1 MFIMVVNCGSSSLKF
16 QLIRLPAERVVAK
29 GLVDRIGQNVS
40 AQFIYSS
47 AERSF
52 PAKPVSAPDHTAAI
66 THVITALTSGE
77 TAVLKAPGD
86 IRAFGHRVVHGGEDF
101 TGSVR
106 ITDDVL
112 RCIEE
117 CCALAPLHNP
127 ANLAGIQACMRALPE
142 VPNVAVFDTA
152 FHQSMPPHAFHY
164 AVPYELYEHDRIRR
178 YGFHGTSHKYV
189 TNTFAQAAGKALD
202 EVCCITCHLGN
213 GSSLT
218 AVENGRSVDTS
229 MGFTP
234 LPGVIMGT
242 RCGDIDPALV
252 FHLMNYK
259 GLNADQIND
268 MLNKRSGLLG
278 FSGVGSD
285 MRDVHAAAE
294 KGNPRAAMALE
305 MWAYGI
311 AKYIGAYVAV
321 LPRVDAV
328 IFTAGIGENSG
339 ELRALICGKLRGLG
353 LELDSEANTRRGAA
367 LCVSTAAS
375 RIPVWVIP
383 TNEEL
388 EIARETYELTGN
400 HE

>member
-1 MFIMVVNCGSSSLKF
+1 MVVNCGSSSLKF
-16 QLIRLPAERVVAK
+16 QLIQLPAERVVAK
-29 GLVDRIGQNVS
+29 GLVDRIGQKVS
-40 AQFIYSS
+40 AQFMYS
-47 AERSF
+47 AGERSF
-52 PAKPVSAPDHTAAI
+52 PAAPVTAPDHTAAL
-66 THVITALTSGE
+66 THVISVLTSGE
-77 TAVLKAPGD
+77 TAVLSAPGD
-86 IRAFGHRVVHGGEDF
+86 IRAFGHRVVHGGEKF

-106 ITDDVL
+106 IDDEVL

-127 ANLAGIQACMRALPE
+127 ANLAGIQACMRALPG

-164 AVPYELYEHDRIRR
+164 ALPYKLYEHDRIRR

-189 TNTFAQAAGKALD
+189 THTFAAAAGISLD
-202 EVCCITCHLGN
+202 KVCCITCHLGN

-252 FHLMNYK
+252 FHLMQHK
-259 GLNADQIND
+259 GLNPDQINE

-278 FSGVGSD
+278 VSGVSSD
-285 MRDVHAAAE
+285 MRDVDGAARQ
-294 KGNPRAAMALE
+294 GNSRAALAIE

-311 AKYIGAYVAV
+311 AKYIGAYAAI
-321 LPRVDAV
+321 LPRVDAIV
-328 IFTAGIGENSG
+328 FTAGIGENSPS
-339 ELRALICGKLRGLG
+339 LRAVICSKLRGVG
-353 LELDSEANTRRGAA
+353 IELDETANQRRGVAH
-367 LCVSTAAS
+367 CISTPAS

-388 EIARETYELTGN
+388 EIARETYELTSN

>member
-1 MFIMVVNCGSSSLKF
+1 MVVNCGSSSLKF
-16 QLIRLPAERVVAK
+16 QLIQLPAERVVAK
-29 GLVDRIGQNVS
+29 GLVDRIGQKVS
-40 AQFIYSS
+40 AQFMYST

-52 PAKPVSAPDHTAAI
+52 PAAPVNAPDHTAAI
-66 THVITALTSGE
+66 TQVISALTSGE
-77 TAVLKAPGD
+77 TAVVSAPSD
-86 IRAFGHRVVHGGEDF
+86 IRAFGHRVVHGGEEF
-101 TGSVR
+101 TGSVV
-106 ITDDVL
+106 IDDEVL

-127 ANLAGIQACMRALPE
+127 ANLAGIQACMRALPG

-164 AVPYELYEHDRIRR
+164 ALPYELYEKEHIRR

-189 TNTFAQAAGKALD
+189 THTFARVAGKPLN

-252 FHLMNYK
+252 FHLMQHK
-259 GLNADQIND
+259 GLNPDQIND

-278 FSGVGSD
+278 FSGVSSD
-285 MRDVHAAAE
+285 MRDVENAARE
-294 KGNPRAAMALE
+294 GHSRAALVID

-311 AKYIGAYVAV
+311 AKYIGAYTAI
-321 LPRVDAV
+321 LPRVDAI
-328 IFTAGIGENSG
+328 IFTAGIGENSSS
-339 ELRALICGKLRGLG
+339 LRRVICNKLRGLG
-353 LELDSEANTRRGAA
+353 VELDEAANQQRGMAH
-367 LCVSTAAS
+367 CISTPAS

-388 EIARETYELTGN
+388 EIARETYELTN
-400 HE
+400 HHE

>member
-1 MFIMVVNCGSSSLKF
+1 MVVNCGSSSLKF
-16 QLIRLPAERVVAK
+16 QLIQLPAERVVAK
-29 GLVDRIGQNVS
+29 GLVDRIGQKVS
-40 AQFIYSS
+40 AQFIYST

-52 PAKPVSAPDHTAAI
+52 PAVPMNAPDHTAAI
-66 THVITALTSGE
+66 TQVIGALTSGE
-77 TAVLKAPGD
+77 TAVLSAPSD
-86 IRAFGHRVVHGGEDF
+86 IRAFGHRVVHGGEQF
-101 TGSVR
+101 TGSVV
-106 ITDDVL
+106 IDDDVL
-112 RCIEE
+112 RCIEA

-127 ANLAGIQACMRALPE
+127 ANLAGIQACMRALPN

-164 AVPYELYEHDRIRR
+164 ALPYELYEKEHIRR

-189 TNTFAQAAGKALD
+189 THTFAHLVGKPLN

-252 FHLMNYK
+252 FHLMHQQ
-259 GLNADQIND
+259 GLRPDHIND

-278 FSGVGSD
+278 FSGVSSD
-285 MRDVHAAAE
+285 MRDVEKAARE
-294 KGNPRAAMALE
+294 GNTRAALVID

-311 AKYIGAYVAV
+311 AKYIGAYTAI
-321 LPRVDAV
+321 LPRVDAI
-328 IFTAGIGENSG
+328 IFTAGIGENSSS
-339 ELRALICGKLRGLG
+339 LRRVICGKLRGLG
-353 LELDSEANTRRGAA
+353 VELDQAANQQHGAA
-367 LCVSTAAS
+367 HRISTPAS
-375 RIPVWVIP
+375 RIPMWVIP

-388 EIARETYELTGN
+388 EIARETYELTN
-400 HE
+400 HHE

>member
-1 MFIMVVNCGSSSLKF
+1 MYIMVVNCGSSSLKF
-16 QLIRLPAERVVAK
+16 QLIQLPAERVVAK
-29 GLVDRIGQNVS
+29 GLVDRIGQKVS
-40 AQFIYSS
+40 AQFIYSTG
-47 AERSF
+47 ERSF
-52 PAKPVSAPDHTAAI
+52 PAAPVSAPDHTAAI
-66 THVITALTSGE
+66 THVISVLTTGE
-77 TAVLKAPGD
+77 TAVLSAPGD

-106 ITDDVL
+106 IDDEVL
-112 RCIEE
+112 RCIEA
-117 CCALAPLHNP
+117 CCTLAPLHNP
-127 ANLAGIQACMRALPE
+127 ANLAGIQACMRALPG

-164 AVPYELYEHDRIRR
+164 ALPYELYEHDRIRR

-189 TNTFAQAAGKALD
+189 THTFSQAAGIPLH

-252 FHLMNYK
+252 FHLMHHK
-259 GLNADQIND
+259 GLNPGQIND

-278 FSGVGSD
+278 FSGVSSD
-285 MRDVHAAAE
+285 MRDVEGAARQ
-294 KGNPRAAMALE
+294 GNTRAALAVE

-311 AKYIGAYVAV
+311 AKYIGAYAAI
-321 LPRVDAV
+321 LPRVDGIV
-328 IFTAGIGENSG
+328 FTAGIGENSPS
-339 ELRALICGKLRGLG
+339 LRAVICGTLRGVG
-353 LELDSEANTRRGAA
+353 IELDETANQRRGVAH
-367 LCVSTAAS
+367 CISTPAS

-388 EIARETYELTGN
+388 EIARETYELTSN